1 MCKVQLNY
9 GVTPIVKMHET
20 KDTADYSKSDS
31 YPELDEDNGENV
43 VTTKPHNENYAIA
56 MVRKKDMKW
65 YPPKAIQEI
74 KVETEINYT
83 LVEMPLGWVEVQN
96 YDGSVFYANENTGE
110 TTWDRPEYSVKEDL
124 NAVIVQRFMRGW
136 YGRICFKRM
145 LRNTSMLDI
154 VRDCV
159 NHGSLIAWIGYGME
173 GMDVELYFT
182 RLAMYELCPLVQ
194 RWRKDRRQESENKG
208 DQRESPTL

>member
-1 MCKVQLNY
+1 MKGDSTKLLRKKGLFGTGRDKFFAPMCRVQLNY

-20 KDTADYSKSDS
+20 KDTADYSKNDS
-31 YPELDEDNGENV
+31 YQELDEDNSENV

-110 TTWDRPEYSVKEDL
+110 TTWD
-124 NAVIVQRFMRGW
+124 VQSTSKRGFKCGNCAEIYEGM

-159 NHGSLIAWIGYGME
+159 NHGSLIAWIGYGMRVW
-173 GMDVELYFT
+173 M
-182 RLAMYELCPLVQ
+182 
-194 RWRKDRRQESENKG
+194 
-208 DQRESPTL
+208 